1 MINFTELDFTNKTV
15 LEVGTDR
22 GGTTIELAKALKN
35 FTGTKLITTDIYDG
49 NFEEIEREI
58 NNYNIYVRF
67 IKTDG
72 CELKNI
78 EENSIDFLICNYTLC
93 AINTKSGS
101 ETIALNRFRQV
112 LKTGGMEIPTYTI
125 MARKAI

>member
-1 MINFTELDFTNKTV
+1 MKKVVLAFSGGLDTSFCCIYLTQDLG
-15 LEVGTDR
+15 LEVHSVVVNT
-22 GGTTIELAKALKN
+22 GGFLDE
-35 FTGTKLITTDIYDG
+35 
-49 NFEEIEREI
+49 
-58 NNYNIYVRF
+58 
-67 IKTDG
+67 
-72 CELKNI
+72 ELKNI
-78 EENSIDFLICNYTLC
+78 EENSIAFLICYYTLC